1 MGSFL
6 VKLNDGTNIDVIKT
20 ISETTSAVE
29 EPKLPINSNQN
40 YDISNLKSCFT
51 SMLNTREGKELLS
64 AFNNFLKTVK
74 ISSLEDFILFLKNVF
89 NELLGPISSFIDQ
102 WSKEIVEISKTILKV
117 VVLFGFLILLVAICM
132 RALPTLIQIIPLWIE
147 SLNNAIVAI
156 SFGNFIPAI
165 GLLKNIVIL

>member
-20 ISETTSAVE
+20 VSETTSVVE
-29 EPKLPINSNQN
+29 EPKSPINSNQN
-40 YDISNLKSCFT
+40 YDFSNLKSCFA

-64 AFNNFLKTVK
+64 ALNNILKTVK

-147 SLNNAIVAI
+147 SLNAAIVAI